1 MPAEWPSRF
10 IYICNAGRAALV
22 NALPLMHDGLDR
34 VTHVVVFCGA
44 ENAAA
49 TSDSTDHAEA
59 VAPAH
64 RLHRL
69 LSQWTSGRLSEARG
83 TFRILYG
90 SPTGV
95 ADWRS
100 NMRSVLAD
108 LSGEPFSALP
118 ILYNFK
124 SGTKEMAI
132 GGATVLAAEAP
143 VRGWLITVSDQLPR
157 VERVTGD
164 AQEALPVAGGH
175 LDLPRYLELYGFR
188 EHIDT
193 APDQAHQQRAAFEAL
208 CIAEHE
214 RIAAFA
220 GYFLPHAPDL
230 WPVLQRMTR
239 PADGTP
245 PGTGFID
252 IPKPDK
258 SGLTPKICHALAAA
272 LGALHGFPGLEIALS
287 APGQCAKFRIADA
300 VAARFLRGG
309 WLEAAVFLALRQAVG
324 GRNDVTI
331 AAGLGLAPVEAPT
344 RRETEIDVA
353 ILIGSQLL
361 IIEAKSSTMT
371 GQAAERVNE
380 RSLPMVEGNMR
391 ALLGQ
396 VGKALVVNP
405 CVTAKSL
412 RKQGGTV
419 SQRSRRGGLDLF
431 LGPTAIDDLV
441 EYVKALAENDAPA
454 ASDDGG

>member
-1 MPAEWPSRF
+1 MPAEWPPRF
-10 IYICNAGRAALV
+10 IYVCNAGRAALV
-22 NALPLMHDGLDR
+22 NALPLVHAGLQR
-34 VTHVVVFCGA
+34 VARVVVFCGA
-44 ENAAA
+44 MGPEE
-49 TSDSTDHAEA
+49 TDQTDRTEA
-59 VAPAH
+59 IVPALRFS
-64 RLHRL
+64 RLV
-69 LSQWTSGRLSEARG
+69 SAWTGGRVSEARG
-83 TFRILYG
+83 TLTIMYG
-90 SPTGV
+90 WPTSV
-95 ADWRS
+95 ADWRR
-100 NMRSVLAD
+100 NMRLVLNGPD
-108 LSGEPFSALP
+108 SGLP

-132 GGATVLAAEAP
+132 GGTTVLAAEAP
-143 VRGWLITVSDQLPR
+143 GRGLPITISDQLPR

-164 AQEALPVAGGH
+164 AQEPLPVAGGH

-188 EHIDT
+188 EHIDP
-193 APDQAHQQRAAFEAL
+193 APERAHQQRAAFEAL

-220 GYFLPHAPDL
+220 AYFLPHAPDL

-252 IPKPDK
+252 IPEPDT
-258 SGLTPKICHALAAA
+258 SGLTQKICRGLAAA

-287 APGQCAKFRIADA
+287 APGQCTKFRIADA
-300 VAARFLRGG
+300 VAERFLRGG

-331 AAGLGLAPVEAPT
+331 AAGLGLAPVEAPHM
-344 RRETEIDVA
+344 RETEIDVA

-361 IIEAKSSTMT
+361 IIEAKCSAMT

-405 CVTAKSL
+405 CVTAGSL

-419 SQRSRRGGLDLF
+419 IQRSRRGGLDLF

-454 ASDDGG
+454 ASDDGQPA